1 MKKIILLCIS
11 IFYINANE
19 YIYKEISKNDVIK
32 DENIEDNSSKSIN
45 LIPIRRKGQLYK
57 ETLIDKT
64 LKNGDRVVSTSS
76 YVTACMLA
84 TCPVDRRFEIYDK
97 SEKLK
102 ISKKFGDKRVIAIEE
117 IDGGGYRLYLDDDK
131 LNRYLDYNTYYYQI
145 DVDKNMTQ
153 INIDFKRD
161 RFFKSFIDDSYEEFV
176 KKFTPINYKKALY
189 NHHNLLYYIVQSDD
203 IRKIKFLE
211 KHSYKIDKKSLE
223 STLKSCM
230 QSKKSKYNID
240 VLNYLETK
248 GLSILTEEFLLHL
261 IDGNQNEILRYMV
274 EKRGVEI
281 KNSALIHT
289 IVNKNREAFDYL
301 LSKMQNIDLNC
312 SATVL
317 QKDINKK
324 LRSVSSMILS
334 PEYEMDYY
342 LKNVDLFDAHLNI
355 KKVDGKYEVFVVE
368 NKSKKEHKYNFSK
381 DINKIIKKY
390 RGLSSTIGIRI
401 DNESK

>member
-19 YIYKEISKNDVIK
+19 YIYKEISKNDIVK
-32 DENIEDNSSKSIN
+32 DENIS
-45 LIPIRRKGQLYK
+45 LISMPPRKGQLYK
-57 ETLIDKT
+57 ETLVDKT
-64 LKNGDRVVSTSS
+64 LKNGDRVISKSS

-84 TCPVDRRFEIYDK
+84 TCPVERKFEIYDK
-97 SEKLK
+97 SGKLK
-102 ISKKFGDKRVIAIEE
+102 ISKKFGDKRVIAMEE
-117 IDGGGYRLYLDDDK
+117 IDGGYRLYLDDDK
-131 LNRYLDYNTYYYQI
+131 LNRYLDYKRYYYQI
-145 DVDKNMTQ
+145 DVDKNMRQ
-153 INIDFKRD
+153 INIDYKRD

-176 KKFTPINYKKALY
+176 KKFTPIDYKKELY

-203 IRKIKFLE
+203 VRKIKFLE

-223 STLKSCM
+223 SALKSCM
-230 QSKKSKYNID
+230 QSKKSKYNIE
-240 VLNYLETK
+240 VLNYLERK
-248 GLSILTEEFLLHL
+248 GLNILTGEFLLHI
-261 IDGNQNEILRYMV
+261 IDSNQNKILKYMV

-281 KNSALIHT
+281 GKSALIHA

-301 LSKMQNIDLNC
+301 LSKMKNIDLNC

-317 QKDINKK
+317 QKDMNKK
-324 LRSVSSMILS
+324 ARMVSSMILKA
-334 PEYEMDYY
+334 EYKMDYY
-342 LKNVDLFDAHLNI
+342 LRSVNLFNAHLNI
-355 KKVDGKYEVFVVE
+355 KKVDGKYEVFIVE
-368 NKSKKEHKYNFSK
+368 NKSKKEYKYNFSK